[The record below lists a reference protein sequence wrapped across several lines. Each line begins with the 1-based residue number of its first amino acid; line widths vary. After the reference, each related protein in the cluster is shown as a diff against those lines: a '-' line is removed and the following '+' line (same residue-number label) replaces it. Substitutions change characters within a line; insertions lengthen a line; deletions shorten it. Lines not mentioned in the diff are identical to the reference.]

1 MNGVNLSEN
10 INRLRREKKLTQED
24 VANFLGVTKASV
36 SKWENGQSMPD
47 ILLLP
52 QLAAFFNVTID
63 ELIGYE
69 PMLSSE
75 QINKI
80 YSELADDF
88 AHQPPDAV
96 IEKIKAYV
104 HKYYACN
111 PFLIQIA
118 LLYLNHFML
127 FPSQEKQFEILS
139 EAKKLCDKVTHTSKD
154 IVLIDSGISL
164 GTMCELLMG
173 KAQNVIDTLE
183 PMTTIYRLSGQ
194 NDLLLMQAYQLKG
207 NMEKANTFTQVSMFL
222 HLMNVIETSI
232 QYLEINKNNPDVCK
246 ETIRRIEGL
255 IELYEIKTLN
265 PNVAAKFYYQVSI
278 LHGIRQN
285 KKKTLESLSQ
295 YCDCILELLGSGVIE
310 LKGDHYF
317 DKIHNWME
325 QSEFGFNPP
334 RNIELVTKSAID
346 ILNHPVFAFLKDEKD
361 FILLQKKIIQLKHA
375 DSNY

>member
-1 MNGVNLSEN
+1 MNGIKLSEN
-10 INRLRREKKLTQED
+10 INRLRREKKLTQEE

-52 QLAAFFNVTID
+52 QLAAFFNVSID

-69 PMLSSE
+69 PMLSTE
-75 QINKI
+75 QIKKI
-80 YSELADDF
+80 YEALANDF
-88 AHQPPDAV
+88 AHQPPDEV
-96 IEKIKAYV
+96 VGKIRAYI

-111 PFLIQIA
+111 PLLIQIA
-118 LLYLNHFML
+118 LLLLNHFML
-127 FPSQEKQFEILS
+127 FPNQEKQFEILN
-139 EAKKLCDKVTHTSKD
+139 EAKNLCDKVTNTSKD

-207 NMEKANTFTQVSMFL
+207 DMEKANTFTQVSMFL

-232 QYLEINKNNPDVCK
+232 QYLEINKNNPDICE
-246 ETIRRIEGL
+246 ETIRRVEGL
-255 IELYEIKTLN
+255 IDLYEIKTLN
-265 PNVAAKFYYQVSI
+265 PNVGAKFFYQVA
-278 LHGIRQN
+278 LLYGIKQD

-317 DKIHNWME
+317 NKIHDWME
-325 QSEFGFNPP
+325 ESEFGANPP
-334 RNIELVTKSAID
+334 RNIELVVKSSVD
-346 ILNHPVFAFLKDEKD
+346 ILNHPAFAFLKDEKD
-361 FILLQKKIIQLKHA
+361 YTLLQKKINQLKK
-375 DSNY
+375 